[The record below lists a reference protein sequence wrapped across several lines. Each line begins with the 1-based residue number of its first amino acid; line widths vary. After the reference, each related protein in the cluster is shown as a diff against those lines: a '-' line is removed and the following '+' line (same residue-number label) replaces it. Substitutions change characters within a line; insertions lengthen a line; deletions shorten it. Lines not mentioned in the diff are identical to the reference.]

1 MHLRIDTIEQA
12 LIKAAGITGKIGPE
26 GYFIAYALA
35 EDNLRLGRIVIADAV
50 NPLAIT
56 RDAWRNAAS
65 RAGASIIEV
74 EICCS
79 DTAEH
84 RRRVESRTADIAG
97 LVLPTWQDVQSRVY
111 ENWNRDR
118 VIIDTA
124 NLTVDACVWRLDQCL
139 CAAKAAH

>member
-1 MHLRIDTIEQA
+1 
-12 LIKAAGITGKIGPE
+12 
-26 GYFIAYALA
+26 
-35 EDNLRLGRIVIADAV
+35 VIADSV

-79 DTAEH
+79 DAAEH

-118 VIIDTA
+118 VIIDAA
-124 NLTVDACVWRLDQCL
+124 NLTMDACVERLEQCL
-139 CAAKAAH
+139 RAAIAAH